1 MKILLAS
8 PYRGVPGGI
17 SRWTEHILNYY
28 NSTDDKGVDLTL
40 LEMNRSVFVDIDSN
54 LWFRIASGLKDY
66 RNIVKDFKACIRQ
79 EHFDVLHL
87 VSSASISLTKD
98 IYMLRLAKKHSL
110 KTVIHFHFGRIPEIA
125 AKNNWE
131 WKLLQKVVRLADK
144 AVVIDRFSY
153 DTLTGRGFD
162 NVVML
167 PNPIAP
173 AVNEIIRKNVGVE
186 RKPGTVLFTGHM
198 VRTKGIYELVDACR
212 RLDNIRLKMVGYVT
226 PDVRAELQE
235 LSGNADWLEI
245 TGEKPY
251 DEVIKDMLECDVF
264 VLPTYTEGFPNVI
277 LESMA
282 CGCAIVSTTVGAIPE
297 MLAEKD
303 GRRYGILVEPR
314 NVQQLRDAIREML
327 GNEQLKTE
335 CRMNVRE
342 RVNERYNIQS
352 VWNRLTGIWKSCL

>member
-1 MKILLAS
+1 
-8 PYRGVPGGI
+8 
-17 SRWTEHILNYY
+17 
-28 NSTDDKGVDLTL
+28 
-40 LEMNRSVFVDIDSN
+40 
-54 LWFRIASGLKDY
+54 
-66 RNIVKDFKACIRQ
+66 
-79 EHFDVLHL
+79 
-87 VSSASISLTKD
+87 
-98 IYMLRLAKKHSL
+98 MLRLAKKHSL
-110 KTVIHFHFGRIPEIA
+110 KTVIHFHFGRIPDIA

-352 VWNRLTGIWKSCL
+352 VWNRLIGIWKSCL

>member
-28 NSTDDKGVDLTL
+28 NSTDDEEVDLTL

-66 RNIVKDFKACIRQ
+66 RNIVKDFKASILQ

-110 KTVIHFHFGRIPEIA
+110 KTVIHFHFGRIPGIA

-173 AVNEIIRKNVGVE
+173 AVNEIIGKNEDVE
-186 RKPGTVLFTGHM
+186 RKPGTVLFTRVWPLPVTWVWAFTACVGFLDAMLFLWRFRSGHW
-198 VRTKGIYELVDACR
+198 RK
-212 RLDNIRLKMVGYVT
+212 IRLIERRSTET
-226 PDVRAELQE
+226 PLEELARQ
-235 LSGNADWLEI
+235 N
-245 TGEKPY
+245 P
-251 DEVIKDMLECDVF
+251 
-264 VLPTYTEGFPNVI
+264 
-277 LESMA
+277 
-282 CGCAIVSTTVGAIPE
+282 
-297 MLAEKD
+297 
-303 GRRYGILVEPR
+303 
-314 NVQQLRDAIREML
+314 
-327 GNEQLKTE
+327 
-335 CRMNVRE
+335 
-342 RVNERYNIQS
+342 
-352 VWNRLTGIWKSCL
+352 